1 MTSLGKPNICSPD
14 LKSLPL
20 LAGEGVAKRR
30 KGGKNQKSRRLTGP
44 ATTPLGTAP
53 AFIRR
58 LAKPA
63 MTPLGEMKGVIYSA
77 TRNPL
82 IRPAGTFSRKREK
95 GSSAWRI
102 Q

>member
-1 MTSLGKPNICSPD
+1 MALTRKARI
-14 LKSLPL
+14 
-20 LAGEGVAKRR
+20 AVAWRS
-30 KGGKNQKSRRLTGP
+30 QHL
-44 ATTPLGTAP
+44 
-53 AFIRR
+53 RR

-63 MTPLGEMKGVIYSA
+63 MAPLGEMKGVIYSA